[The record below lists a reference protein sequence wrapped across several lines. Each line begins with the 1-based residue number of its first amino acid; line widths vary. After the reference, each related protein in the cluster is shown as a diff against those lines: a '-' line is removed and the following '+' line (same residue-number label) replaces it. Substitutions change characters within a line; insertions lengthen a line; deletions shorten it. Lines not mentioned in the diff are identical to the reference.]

1 MRQLFGLFRSRNY
14 RLYFSGQFI
23 SQVGNWM
30 TQTATLWLV
39 YQLTQSVFLV
49 GVIGFATQI
58 PTLLVSP
65 VAGVWVDRLDR
76 VRLLVV
82 TQTLAALQ
90 SLALAACVFTDVA
103 SFPVLVNLALIQGGV
118 NAFDIPARQVL
129 NGMLAERRED
139 LSGVISLNSTL
150 VNLGRMVGPAL
161 AGFVIASAGAG
172 FCFLL
177 DALSYVAAIGT
188 VLALRLPRTAKP
200 RRQGSVRRELGEG
213 LALALR
219 HPQIRLLLLVAAA
232 VSVFGLSV
240 FTLLPACAKEV
251 FGGEGRTLGLLMSS
265 FSGGAA
271 VSGIVLA
278 GRGGRGDSGQV
289 IVRGLALAGAT
300 LLAFA
305 FSRSLA
311 LSLGC
316 LFLMGIGC
324 VMVVASSNT
333 LVQQLVEEGK
343 RGRIMS
349 LYGVAF
355 QGGMPIGA
363 LLTGTLAQYLGL
375 RGISLVNGFACL
387 ALTLLLFSRLFE
399 LDVELRTSF
408 RQAGPTA

>member
-1 MRQLFGLFRSRNY
+1 MRQLLGLFRSRNY

-23 SQVGNWM
+23 SQIGNWM

-58 PTLLVSP
+58 PTLIVSP

-90 SLALAACVFTDVA
+90 SLALAAAVFAHVA
-103 SFPVLVNLALIQGGV
+103 SFPVLVNLALIQGCV

-129 NGMLAERRED
+129 NGSLAERRAD
-139 LSGVISLNSTL
+139 LAGIISLNSTL

-161 AGFVIASAGAG
+161 AGFVIAGAGAG
-172 FCFLL
+172 FCFVL
-177 DALSYVAAIGT
+177 DAFSYVAAIGT
-188 VLALRLPRTAKP
+188 VLALRLERPARPRT
-200 RRQGSVRRELGEG
+200 QSSVRKELGEG
-213 LALALR
+213 LTLALG

-240 FTLLPACAKEV
+240 FTLLPAYAKQV

-265 FSGGAA
+265 FSSGAA
-271 VSGIVLA
+271 VSGILLA
-278 GRGGRGDSGQV
+278 GRRGRGDSGQV
-289 IVRGLALAGAT
+289 IGRGLALAGVM
-300 LLAFA
+300 LVGFA
-305 FSRSLA
+305 YSKSLA

-316 LFLMGIGC
+316 LFLMGVGC

-333 LVQQLVEEGK
+333 LVQHLVAEEK

-355 QGGMPIGA
+355 QGGMPLGA
-363 LLTGTLAQYLGL
+363 LFTGTLAEYVGL
-375 RGISLVNGFACL
+375 SGMSLVNGFACL
-387 ALTLLLFSRLFE
+387 GLTLLLFSRLFE
-399 LDVELRTSF
+399 LDAALGGPLSD
-408 RQAGPTA
+408 AGSAR